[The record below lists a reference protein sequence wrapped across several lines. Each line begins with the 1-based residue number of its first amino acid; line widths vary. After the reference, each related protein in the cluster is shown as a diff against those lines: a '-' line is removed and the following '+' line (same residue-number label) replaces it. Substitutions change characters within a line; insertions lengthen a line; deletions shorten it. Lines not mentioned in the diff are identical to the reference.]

1 MNKLYFEYIGPT
13 KDVNFYEYYD
23 SKAFFSEFKNNALKF
38 DEALKTKERVAEK
51 NK

>member
-23 SKAFFSEFKNNALKF
+23 SKGFFSEFKNNALKF
-38 DEALKTKERVAEK
+38 DEALKKKERVAEK